1 MARRGIDGDGE
12 RRRGIDGDGERK
24 RGIDDGD
31 GERMRRIDSGD
42 GEMMRENGDEM
53 ATKKLAPRDR
63 LELPTG
69 WLTATCSTN

>member
-1 MARRGIDGDGE
+1 
-12 RRRGIDGDGERK
+12 
-24 RGIDDGD
+24 
-31 GERMRRIDSGD
+31 
-42 GEMMRENGDEM
+42 M

>member
-1 MARRGIDGDGE
+1 M
-12 RRRGIDGDGERK
+12 

-31 GERMRRIDSGD
+31 GERMRGIDDGD

>member
-1 MARRGIDGDGE
+1 M
-12 RRRGIDGDGERK
+12 

-31 GERMRRIDSGD
+31 GERMRGTDGD
-42 GEMMRENGDEM
+42 GEMMRGIDDGDGEMRRENGDEM

>member
-1 MARRGIDGDGE
+1 MRRGIDDDGERKRRIDDGDGE
-12 RRRGIDGDGERK
+12 RT

-31 GERMRRIDSGD
+31 GE
-42 GEMMRENGDEM
+42 MMRGIDGDGDEM